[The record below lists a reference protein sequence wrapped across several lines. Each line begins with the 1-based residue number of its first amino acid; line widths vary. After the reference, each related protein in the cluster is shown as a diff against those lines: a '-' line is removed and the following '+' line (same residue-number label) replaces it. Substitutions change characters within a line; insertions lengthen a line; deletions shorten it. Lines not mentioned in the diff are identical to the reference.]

1 LKTSTVKDP
10 ESLSLPSDSTRAT
23 EIFTLPVFL
32 ESEGQIHFFF
42 LLSLPLQQCKKE
54 GVEIES
60 FLKFDR
66 RQKNVGIQYAR
77 HEKGN
82 KNTCI

>member
-1 LKTSTVKDP
+1 LNN
-10 ESLSLPSDSTRAT
+10 TRAT

-42 LLSLPLQQCKKE
+42 CYLPLQQCKKE

-82 KNTCI
+82 KKN